1 MTRKDEITIASCAY
15 GSRGSS
21 IDFEAGAK
29 WADAN
34 PKQDL
39 ADLSRRWHSIYETPS
54 GEKPIIYETKNYKF
68 GVLNNI
74 KPSNWDWYANDKY
87 SIMIW
92 AYAEDLLQKGGEA

>member
-1 MTRKDEITIASCAY
+1 MTRKDQITIASCAY
-15 GSRGSS
+15 GSRGSC

-39 ADLSRRWHSIYETPS
+39 ADLSRRWHSTYEIPS

-68 GVLNNI
+68 GVLNNVN
-74 KPSNWDWYANDKY
+74 PSKWNWYVNDKY

-92 AYAEDLLQKGGEA
+92 AYIDDLLPKGGEK